1 MGFLAPWFLAG
12 LAALGIPIFVHLLRR
27 HIVVPQPVS
36 SLMFFERGI
45 QSSTRHKR
53 LRYLL
58 LFTLRFLLLLLVVL
72 AFADPFIRR
81 FANDTRSHLLL
92 IVVDRSFS
100 MRSGTRFSDAKQQAL
115 SLLASKPRSQRAQ
128 ILALG
133 GRVEVLTQPSPD
145 SNLLR
150 TTLEGIEAGDGQ
162 GNFGDLGR
170 TIRTLNDATPGPVD
184 LHLFSDM
191 QKTGMPGNFA
201 DAVLPPQVNLTLH
214 DVAKASTLS
223 NWTVE
228 SISAPA
234 ELLDPKDTTKSHVQA
249 VLAGANTPEAIKK
262 VSLVIDGKIL
272 SSREV
277 KVPANGRATVE
288 FAPLDIKYGFNRCEV
303 RIEGDDALPA
313 DNGSVFV
320 VRRSDPQR
328 VLFVH
333 RSADE
338 RSALYFGTALNAASH
353 GAFVLQSVAV
363 EQVTDLDPNKFAF
376 TVLSDATALPS
387 IFEHTLEQYLSKG
400 GSVFMALGL
409 DAGRRTHLPLWGGD
423 LKRVRNFASSEES
436 AAVSQVDFTY
446 PGLEQTQPGRDNGGW
461 AGTKFLYAVMVDPS
475 NARVAARLSD
485 GTPLLLEK
493 PIGEG
498 HLLVFASG
506 LENLTN
512 DLPLHPVFV
521 SFVDKTSQYLSG
533 SEQLSGMRMV
543 DSFVQLRNAAEASK
557 SEAATS
563 EVIDPDGRRPLS
575 LKDSQ
580 KVQTFRFS
588 RSGFYQIHFANG
600 RSAVIGVNPDRRESN
615 LEPMSQ
621 EIRALWTGSNAGAAE
636 VEKAPVAGTKY
647 QYVSLWWYV
656 MLLAFVV
663 AVMETVFS
671 TRYLGT
677 QREEI

>member
-1 MGFLAPWFLAG
+1 MGFLAPWSLVG
-12 LAALGIPIFVHLLRR
+12 LATLGIPIFVHLLRK
-27 HIVVPQPVS
+27 HVVTPRPVS

-45 QSSTRHKR
+45 QSSTRHRR

-58 LFTLRFLLLLLVVL
+58 LFALRFLLLLLIVL

-81 FANDTRSHLLL
+81 FASDTHSHLLL

-100 MRSGTRFSDAKQQAL
+100 MRAGTRFSDAKQQAL

-128 ILALG
+128 ILMLG
-133 GRVEVLTQPSPD
+133 GRVEVLTQPTPD

-150 TTLEGIEAGDGQ
+150 STLEGIQVGDGQ
-162 GNFGDLGR
+162 GNFGALGR
-170 TIRTLNDATPGPVD
+170 TVRTLNEAAPGPVD

-191 QKTGMPGNFA
+191 QRTGMPGNFA
-201 DAVLPPQVNLTLH
+201 DAVLPPHVDLILH
-214 DVAKASTLS
+214 DVAKVSASP

-228 SISAPA
+228 SINAPV

-249 VLAGANTPEAIKK
+249 VIAGSSTPEATKK
-262 VSLVIDGKIL
+262 ISFVVDGKTL
-272 SSREV
+272 LSREV

-328 VLFVH
+328 ILFVH
-333 RSADE
+333 RAADE

-353 GAFVLQSVAV
+353 GAFILQPVAV

-376 TVLSDATALPS
+376 TVLSDVTSLPS

-409 DAGRRTHLPLWGGD
+409 DAGRRAHLPLWGGD
-423 LKRVRNFASSEES
+423 LQKIRNFASSEES
-436 AAVSQVDFTY
+436 AVVGQVDFTY
-446 PGLEQTQPGRDNGGW
+446 PGLEQAQPGRDNGGW
-461 AGTKFLYAVMVDPS
+461 AGAKFFYAMMVDPS
-475 NARVAARLSD
+475 HARVAARLSD

-498 HLLVFASG
+498 HLLLFASG

-521 SFVDKTSQYLSG
+521 NFVDKTSRYLSG
-533 SEQLSGMRMV
+533 SEQLSGVRMV
-543 DSFVQLRNAAEASK
+543 DSFVQLRNTAETNK
-557 SEAATS
+557 SVTATS

-575 LKDSQ
+575 LADSQ
-580 KVQTFRFS
+580 KVQTFRLS
-588 RSGFYQIHFANG
+588 RAGFYQIHFANG

-621 EIRALWTGSNAGAAE
+621 EIRALWARGKARTPEAE
-636 VEKAPVAGTKY
+636 KTPVAGTKF
-647 QYVSLWWYV
+647 QYVSLWWYA

-677 QREEI
+677 QREEL

>member
-1 MGFLAPWFLAG
+1 
-12 LAALGIPIFVHLLRR
+12 
-27 HIVVPQPVS
+27 
-36 SLMFFERGI
+36 
-45 QSSTRHKR
+45 
-53 LRYLL
+53 
-58 LFTLRFLLLLLVVL
+58 LLLLVVL
-72 AFADPFIRR
+72 AFAEPFIRR
-81 FANDTRSHLLL
+81 FTNDTRSQLLL

-100 MRSGTRFSDAKQQAL
+100 MRAGTRFSDAKRQAI
-115 SLLASKPRSQRAQ
+115 SLLDSKPHSQRAQ

-145 SNLLR
+145 ANLLR
-150 TTLEGIEAGDGQ
+150 TTLEGIEVGDGQ

-170 TIRTLNDATPGPVD
+170 TVRTLNEATPGPVD

-191 QKTGMPGNFA
+191 QRTGMPGNFA

-214 DVAKASTLS
+214 DVAKASAS
-223 NWTVE
+223 PNWTVE
-228 SISAPA
+228 SISAPT
-234 ELLDPKDTTKSHVQA
+234 ELLDPKDATKSHVQA
-249 VLAGANTPEAIKK
+249 VVAGSSTPEATKK
-262 VSLVIDGKIL
+262 VSLVVDDKTL
-272 SSREV
+272 LSREV

-288 FAPLDIKYGFNRCEV
+288 FAPLDIKYGFNRCKV
-303 RIEGDDALPA
+303 RIESDDALPA
-313 DNGSVFV
+313 DNESVFV

-353 GAFVLQSVAV
+353 GALVLQSVNV
-363 EQVTDLDPNKFAF
+363 EQVTDLDPSKFAF
-376 TVLSDATALPS
+376 TVLSDVTSLPS

-400 GSVFMALGL
+400 GSVLMALGL
-409 DAGRRTHLPLWGGD
+409 DAGRRTHLPLWGGE
-423 LKRVRNFASSEES
+423 LQKVSNFASSGES
-436 AAVSQVDFTY
+436 AGVGQVDFTY

-461 AGTKFLYAVMVDPS
+461 SGTKFLYAVMVDS
-475 NARVAARLSD
+475 SRARVAARLSD

-498 HLLVFASG
+498 HLLLFASG
-506 LENLTN
+506 FENLTN

-521 SFVDKTSQYLSG
+521 SFVDKISRYLSG

-543 DSFVQLRNAAEASK
+543 DSFVQLRNVAEAGK
-557 SEAATS
+557 SDATTS
-563 EVIDPDGRRPLS
+563 EVIDPDGRRPLT
-575 LKDSQ
+575 LADSQ
-580 KVQTFRFS
+580 KAQTFRLS

-621 EIRALWTGSNAGAAE
+621 EIRALWTGSNAGVGE
-636 VEKAPVAGTKY
+636 VEKMPVAGKKY

-656 MLLAFVV
+656 MLLAFAV

-677 QREEI
+677 QREEL